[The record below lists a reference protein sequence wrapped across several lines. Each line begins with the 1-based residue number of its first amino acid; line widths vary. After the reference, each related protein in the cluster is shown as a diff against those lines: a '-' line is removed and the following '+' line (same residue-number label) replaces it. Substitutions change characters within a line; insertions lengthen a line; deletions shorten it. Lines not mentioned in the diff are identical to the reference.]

1 MGDTSDNI
9 PGVPG
14 IGEKTATKIITAYG
28 SIEAAHEHVDEIK
41 PARAANN
48 LREHYDMAVMSKKLA
63 AIDTHVPIEMPETS
77 DGLENFAMVVFPVP
91 GGPYRMIELSL
102 SALIAR

>member
-48 LREHYDMAVMSKKLA
+48 LREHYD
-63 AIDTHVPIEMPETS
+63 
-77 DGLENFAMVVFPVP
+77 
-91 GGPYRMIELSL
+91 
-102 SALIAR
+102 